1 MAIDVMKLLQVEL
14 DMHNPSPTLMEQLEQ
29 LREIAASRIK
39 KRGITLDLED
49 AGDVGLLVSYAA
61 WLFRRR
67 RQEVGPAMPEYLRL
81 DLNDRLMSEKGRVSD
96 G

>member
-1 MAIDVMKLLQVEL
+1 M
-14 DMHNPSPTLMEQLEQ
+14 TQLEQ
-29 LREIAASRIK
+29 LRQVAASRIK
-39 KRGITLDLED
+39 KIGITLDLED
-49 AGDVGLLVSYAA
+49 AGDVGLLVGYTA

-67 RQEVGPAMPEYLRL
+67 RQEAGPQMPEWLRL